1 MNVRAPSIAR
11 GGVQAD
17 APPRA
22 GFLYGWLLLALF
34 VEYARPAS
42 VLPFLDFPFFYSIVP
57 MALLLISMVTPGL
70 RPMREIF
77 SDRIAK
83 YAAIMFFLV
92 LIAIPLAHNVDFSIK
107 VAEQVTG
114 RVFLFLLIARLV
126 TTVGR
131 IRGVVV
137 ALFIAHM
144 FLLAMNPEALFNP
157 ETRNYIKGASFL
169 GDGNDYALSL
179 CILLPCLIEMGL
191 ASKSRVWKAVCYAG
205 ALIVVFAVIA
215 TQSRGGTL
223 GLLAVFGWLWW
234 RSPRKIV
241 AGVAIAIIGVASLLY
256 APPEYF
262 TRMDTLTTGAS
273 DRSAQARITAW
284 KGAIGMGL
292 KNPVF
297 GVGTGHFG
305 QRWGMTA
312 HSTYMLSLA
321 ELGLPGFICVVML
334 VFGNIVDNL
343 RMRARLL
350 ARAGPSPDDPS
361 RKMART
367 VDLLTTAMVGF
378 SVPGAFLSACYYPH
392 IYVLTGLLIS
402 VRLIAAPLA
411 APAAAAKGAAPA
423 RIRG

>member
-1 MNVRAPSIAR
+1 LNVRVQSIPR
-11 GGVQAD
+11 GTAQVA

-42 VLPFLDFPFFYSIVP
+42 FLPFLDFPFFYSIVP
-57 MALLLISMVTPGL
+57 MALLIVSTMTPGL

-92 LIAIPLAHNVDFSIK
+92 LIAIPLAHTTEFSIR

-126 TTVGR
+126 TTLGR
-131 IRGVVV
+131 VRGVIV
-137 ALFIAHM
+137 ALFLAHM
-144 FLLAMNPEALFNP
+144 LLLAMNPEALFNP

-191 ASKSRVWKAVCYAG
+191 GTRRKIWKLVCFAG
-205 ALIVVFAVIA
+205 ALVVVFAIIA

-223 GLLAVFGWLWW
+223 GLLAVLGWLWW
-234 RSPRKIV
+234 RSPRKVV
-241 AGVAIAIIGVASLLY
+241 AGAAIMVIAVAGLLY

-262 TRMDTLTTGAS
+262 TRMDTLTTGAT

-312 HSTYMLSLA
+312 HSTYMLTLA
-321 ELGLPGFICVVML
+321 ELGLPGFLCVIML
-334 VFGNIVDNL
+334 VFGNIYDNSK
-343 RMRARLL
+343 MRTRLL
-350 ARAGPSPDDPS
+350 ARAGPSPDDPA

-367 VDLLTTAMVGF
+367 VDLFTTAMVGF
-378 SVPGAFLSACYYPH
+378 AVPGAFLSAAYYPH
-392 IYVLTGLLIS
+392 IYVLAGLLIS
-402 VRLIAAPLA
+402 VRQIALPLA
-411 APAAAAKGAAPA
+411 GSNTPATA
-423 RIRG
+423 RIGR

>member
-1 MNVRAPSIAR
+1 MNVRAPSLPQ
-11 GGVQAD
+11 GGVESA

-42 VLPFLDFPFFYSIVP
+42 VLTFLDFPYFYSLVP
-57 MALLLISMVTPGL
+57 MTLLLVSMFAPGL

-77 SDRIAK
+77 SDRLAK
-83 YAAIMFFLV
+83 YVVIFFFLV
-92 LIAIPLAHNVDFSIK
+92 LIAIPLAHNVDFSVR
-107 VAEQVTG
+107 VAEQVVG
-114 RVFLFLLIARLV
+114 RVFLCLLIARLV
-126 TTVGR
+126 TTLARV
-131 IRGVVV
+131 RGVIV

-191 ASKSRVWKAVCYAG
+191 GARSKVWRLVCFAG
-205 ALIVVFAVIA
+205 ALVVVFAIIA

-223 GLLAVFGWLWW
+223 GLLAVLGWLWW

-241 AGVAIAIIGVASLLY
+241 AGVAIFIVAVAGLLY
-256 APPEYF
+256 APAEYF
-262 TRMDTLTTGAS
+262 SRMDTLTTGAT

-305 QRWGMTA
+305 SRWGMTA
-312 HSTYMLSLA
+312 HSTYMLTLA

-334 VFGNIVDNL
+334 VFGNIYDNSK
-343 RMRARLL
+343 MRTRLL
-350 ARAGPSPDDPS
+350 ARAGPGPDDPTRS
-361 RKMART
+361 MART
-367 VDLLTTAMVGF
+367 VDLFTTAMVGF
-378 SVPGAFLSACYYPH
+378 AVPGAFLSAAYYPH

-402 VRLIAAPLA
+402 VRQIAAPYA
-411 APAAAAKGAAPA
+411 GAGTPAPA
-423 RIRG
+423 RIRR